1 MPKSP
6 LEYPANALD
15 RISETQQRV
24 GDVFCLA
31 PVDKDHPENYVRW
44 LKFQILLYRLD
55 GDYGHIMNP
64 GDSIVI
70 AEQNPSTARPEGLQ
84 KADYLSWQI
93 LEPANFQHLT
103 MTKCG
108 MVRFPGGL
116 RTNFLVDQD
125 GLETGRLTLVNFKPN
140 GQIDVEM
147 LRRPFN
153 MISVMTYIYGLGWS
167 VDRLKFENIGGG
179 DWANEP

>member
-1 MPKSP
+1 MSVSSYHSWAPLPKSP
-6 LEYPANALD
+6 LEYPTNALY

-64 GDSIVI
+64 GDCIVI

-84 KADYLSWQI
+84 RPITYHGKFSNRQI
-93 LEPANFQHLT
+93 FST
-103 MTKCG
+103 
-108 MVRFPGGL
+108 
-116 RTNFLVDQD
+116 
-125 GLETGRLTLVNFKPN
+125 
-140 GQIDVEM
+140 
-147 LRRPFN
+147 
-153 MISVMTYIYGLGWS
+153 
-167 VDRLKFENIGGG
+167 
-179 DWANEP
+179 

>member
-1 MPKSP
+1 M
-6 LEYPANALD
+6 ANSRTGEFSALD
-15 RISETQQRV
+15 YDQ
-24 GDVFCLA
+24 
-31 PVDKDHPENYVRW
+31 VRNGP
-44 LKFQILLYRLD
+44 IPR
-55 GDYGHIMNP
+55 
-64 GDSIVI
+64 
-70 AEQNPSTARPEGLQ
+70 
-84 KADYLSWQI
+84 
-93 LEPANFQHLT
+93 
-103 MTKCG
+103 
-108 MVRFPGGL
+108 GL